1 MRGKTIMEGGV
12 RKMFWG
18 KKSAKEEEKKEKL
31 SGPKEIPGP
40 VRNYLVAE
48 RKMDPDLVKL
58 LKAVERKSTTGAT
71 FNIRVFD
78 DSEAIAKKVQVK
90 DYTSL
95 DECPDLIIYE
105 GWFDEGAKQVKLEE
119 KKKVNWDTTIFTQA
133 EIQQKIEALKEPG
146 NTVFFYT
153 ARGGQHGGPL
163 GMGAAVIELNPN
175 YPGKKQKKYIVY
187 TADVIDMQPV
197 GKGQKLF
204 DSDKPKNIA
213 RWIKDAHHKRMY

>member
-1 MRGKTIMEGGV
+1 
-12 RKMFWG
+12 MFWG
-18 KKSAKEEEKKEKL
+18 KKSTKEEEKKEKM

-48 RKMDPDLVKL
+48 RKMDPDLAKL

-78 DSEAIAKKVQVK
+78 DSEARAKKVQIK

-119 KKKVNWDTTIFTQA
+119 KKSVNWDTPIFTQA

-146 NTVFFYT
+146 STVFFYM
-153 ARGGQHGGPL
+153 ARGSVHGGPL

-175 YPGKKQKKYIVY
+175 YPGKKQKRYIAYV
-187 TADVIDMQPV
+187 ADVIDMQPV

-204 DSDKPKNIA
+204 DSDKPKEIA
-213 RWIKDAHHKRMY
+213 RWVKDGHHKRIY